1 LSQQHCAFGTQDRSI
16 GLHVRDHLVI
26 CPSCRL
32 IFHVQRCPSIGSEN
46 INSEQLI
53 HRDTGGQPSQCSR
66 QAVAAPRPK
75 PVEMRVG
82 PVAGT
87 MGGPMKRL
95 LVLFALGVAGCS
107 DAARIVNPQ
116 RNSGS
121 APLTTTAPAGV
132 PAPPSGFTLTWS
144 DDFTGASGTGLN
156 TTDWKYDV
164 AAGSTYGTGEIESTT
179 SSTANVYQDG
189 SGNLVIK
196 AIHTGTNPTSG
207 WTSGRIETQRSDFGA
222 PAGGVVLM
230 QASIQQPD
238 ANLTTTNGLGYWPA
252 FWMLGAAL
260 RSGGT
265 WPSVGEIDILED
277 VNAQSVVYGTL
288 HCGTSPGGP
297 CNETS
302 GIGSGPHACSGCQTA
317 YHTYG
322 VQIDRSVSPEQ
333 IRWYL
338 DGANYFTVNATQ
350 VDATTWAN
358 AVDHP
363 FFIIF
368 DLAMGGGFPNGVCGC
383 TTPTT
388 ATVSGGAMRVAYVA
402 VYNKGAASSGT
413 NIALNR
419 PATASSLENSTFPAS
434 NAVDGNTGTRW
445 SSAFS
450 DPQWIQIDLGQ
461 TYSINHV
468 TLNWEAAYGK
478 AYQIQVSNDASTWT
492 TIYSTTTGNGAIDDL
507 TGLSGTGRYIRMYGT
522 QRATVYGYSL
532 YEFQV
537 YGTPTSSGTLLS
549 QGHPATASSLEN
561 SSFPASNAVDGNT
574 GTRWSSAFSDPQWI
588 YVDLGATHTIS
599 KVVLNW
605 EAAYGKAYQIQTSN
619 DATNWTTIYSTTTG
633 TGGVQTLNVS
643 GSGRYVRM
651 YGTQRATQYGYS
663 LWEFQVYGT

>member
-1 LSQQHCAFGTQDRSI
+1 L
-16 GLHVRDHLVI
+16 
-26 CPSCRL
+26 
-32 IFHVQRCPSIGSEN
+32 
-46 INSEQLI
+46 
-53 HRDTGGQPSQCSR
+53 
-66 QAVAAPRPK
+66 AVAAPRPK
-75 PVEMRVG
+75 PVKARVVG
-82 PVAGT
+82 LVEGT

-95 LVLFALGVAGCS
+95 LVLFALGIAGCS
-107 DAARIVNPQ
+107 DAARIVK
-116 RNSGS
+116 
-121 APLTTTAPAGV
+121 PLAKPRSTPAMATAPAGV
-132 PAPPSGFTLTWS
+132 PAPPAGFTLTWS
-144 DDFTGASGTGLN
+144 DDFTGASGTGVN

-164 AAGSTYGTGEIESTT
+164 GAGSTFGTGEIESMTN
-179 SSTANVYQDG
+179 STANVFQDG
-189 SGNLVIK
+189 TGNLVIK

-207 WTSGRIETQRSDFGA
+207 WTSGRIETQRADFGA
-222 PAGGVVLM
+222 PAGGVVLI
-230 QASIQQPD
+230 QSSIQQPD
-238 ANLTTTNGLGYWPA
+238 ANLTTSNGLGYWPA

-265 WPSVGEIDILED
+265 WPSVGEVDILED

-302 GIGSGPHACSGCQTA
+302 GIGSGAHACSGCQTA

-322 VQIDRSVSPEQ
+322 VQIDRSISPEQ

-338 DGANYFTVNATQ
+338 DGVNYFTVNATQ

-363 FFIIF
+363 FFIIY
-368 DLAMGGGFPNGVCGC
+368 DLAMGGGFPNGVHGG

-388 ATVSGGAMRVAYVA
+388 ATVSDGAMRVAYVA
-402 VYNKGAASSGT
+402 VYNKGATSSGT
-413 NIALNR
+413 NIALNK

-445 SSAFS
+445 SSGFS

-522 QRATVYGYSL
+522 QRATAYGYSL
-532 YEFQV
+532 FEFQV
-537 YGTPTSSGTLLS
+537 YGTPSSGGGTLLS
-549 QGHPATASSLEN
+549 QGHPAAASSLEN
-561 SSFPASNAVDGNT
+561 STFPASNAVDGNT
-574 GTRWSSAFSDPQWI
+574 GTRWSSGFSDPQWI

-619 DATNWTTIYSTTTG
+619 DATNWTTIYSTTSG